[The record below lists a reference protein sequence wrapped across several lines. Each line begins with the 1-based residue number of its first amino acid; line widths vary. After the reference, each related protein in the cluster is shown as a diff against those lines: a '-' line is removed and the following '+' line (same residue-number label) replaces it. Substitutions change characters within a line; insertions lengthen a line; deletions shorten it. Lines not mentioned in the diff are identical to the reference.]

1 MIDLSAPVDSAFTK
15 ALPKIEVRSTIH
27 TIVYRPPFKPPQ
39 ANHPPHTQVHA
50 HLSGSISRQC
60 LHEIWKR
67 KKQKDPNFPV
77 EDPLVL
83 MPPGKVDYTLQT

>member
-1 MIDLSAPVDSAFTK
+1 MIDLSAPVDSDFTK
-15 ALPKIEVRSTIH
+15 ALPKIEQSEAH
-27 TIVYRPPFKPPQ
+27 
-39 ANHPPHTQVHA
+39 HPPPIQVHA

-67 KKQKDPNFPV
+67 KKEKDPNLSI

>member
-1 MIDLSAPVDSAFTK
+1 MTQSQLTSDSLKHYQKLRYDRRLVIFGFSDSIT
-15 ALPKIEVRSTIH
+15 L
-27 TIVYRPPFKPPQ
+27 Q
-39 ANHPPHTQVHA
+39 LHA

-67 KKQKDPNFPV
+67 KKEQNPNFGV

-83 MPPGKVDYTLQT
+83 MPPGKVDYTLET

>member
-1 MIDLSAPVDSAFTK
+1 MRYDRRLKMFGVSDWITLQ
-15 ALPKIEVRSTIH
+15 L
-27 TIVYRPPFKPPQ
+27 
-39 ANHPPHTQVHA
+39 HA

-67 KKQKDPNFPV
+67 KKKQNPNLDV

-83 MPPGKVDYTLQT
+83 MPPGKVDYTLET

>member
-15 ALPKIEVRSTIH
+15 ALPKIEVKSTIY
-27 TIVYRPPFKPPQ
+27 TTNP
-39 ANHPPHTQVHA
+39 HPNPLKLTTLPNIQVHA

-60 LHEIWKR
+60 LHEIWNR
-67 KKQKDPNFPV
+67 KKQADPNFPI